1 MICRLCPRNCGVD
14 RDKTFGTCR
23 SGSEMRVA
31 KTMLHF
37 WEEPPISGTRGSG
50 AVFFAGCALR
60 CCYCQNFFI
69 SQGENAGAETSPREL
84 ADIFKKLVD
93 EGAHNINLV
102 TPTHYTDGILKALDI
117 YRPPVPVVWNTS
129 SYETAENVERI
140 KDYAD
145 IYLADIKYY
154 SRELSAAYSSAPDY
168 FERASEAVLQMRK
181 NKPRDV
187 FDGEGMMKEGLIIRH
202 LVLPNARD
210 DSKKIFGF
218 IAGSLGTSTVVSL
231 MNQYTPCYKAECH
244 PILKN
249 RVKPLE
255 YKSVVAHVSALGFEN
270 GYIQDADS
278 QTLDYTPDFSVNF

>member
-60 CCYCQNFFI
+60 CCYCQNFSI
-69 SQGENAGAETSPREL
+69 SQRENAGEETSPREL
-84 ADIFKKLVD
+84 ADIFRRLVD

-117 YRPPVPVVWNTS
+117 YRPPVPIVWNTS
-129 SYETAENVERI
+129 SYETTENVERI
-140 KDYAD
+140 KDYVD

-168 FERASEAVLQMRK
+168 FERASEAVLAMRK
-181 NKPRDV
+181 NKPHDV
-187 FDGEGMMKEGLIIRH
+187 FDGDGLMKEGLIIRH
-202 LVLPNARD
+202 LVLPNARE

-218 IAGSLGTSTVVSL
+218 IAERLGTSAIVSL

-255 YKSVVAHVSALGFEN
+255 YKSVVAHITSLGFEN

-278 QTLDYTPDFSVNF
+278 QTLDYTPDFSIKS